1 MKKEVTDSSLHHIAT
16 IVLFLTVSAICSG
29 CCSLLQPIP
38 EGVEVVPLT
47 QHPLFPLETGR
58 FWVYKTYLYRYQGGG
73 ANAGKL
79 LSIDSSER
87 SYVIMCDTLV
97 RHNNKIY
104 RAVLFNIDR
113 DLPYWSDSNQVGYF
127 HTLSVTPSTTYFRKF
142 LHYPIQKGDT
152 FQIKRAFAPFG
163 SVEIWTQPIEC
174 IGINEDIRV
183 PAGNFKCYGF
193 RFEPQT
199 FDGHGVFPSTNYDY
213 YALNIGRVMTITT
226 LGGLSG
232 QIFSRTVLIRY
243 GSFRNP

>member
-1 MKKEVTDSSLHHIAT
+1 MKKEIADSSLHTIAT
-16 IVLFLTVSAICSG
+16 IVVFLAVSIICSG
-29 CCSLLQPIP
+29 CCSPLQPIH

-58 FWVYKTYLYRYQGGG
+58 FWVYKTYSYWYGGG
-73 ANAGKL
+73 IESDKL
-79 LSIDSSER
+79 LRIDSSES

-113 DLPYWSDSNQVGYF
+113 DFPYWSDSNQAGYF
-127 HTLSVTPSTTYFRKF
+127 HTLSITPGTTYFRKF

-163 SVEIWTQPIEC
+163 KVEIWAQPIEC
-174 IGINEDIRV
+174 IGTNEDIRV

-193 RFEPQT
+193 RFEPRT
-199 FDGHGVFPSTNYDY
+199 FDGHGLFPGIDHSY
-213 YALNIGRVMTITT
+213 YALNIGRIMSLTT
-226 LGGLSG
+226 LNE
-232 QIFSRTVLIRY
+232 QILSRTVLIRY